1 MSRRE
6 KREAKQSNKTF
17 RKIFIVAIFLAAT
30 FLILAYAPNFAYE
43 EKTGETTFIVN
54 NQDITDKLRKPLIM
68 EDGIV
73 YLSKEDIQNF
83 FDPYVYYD
91 TKYKQIITG
100 SDTKIAS
107 IVVGEN
113 KMNNNGSDI
122 NIDGTILER
131 NDTYY
136 IPFSELNDIYHV
148 KISYIE
154 NTGTVVVD
162 SLDRKYVVADT
173 NKEEQVKYKPTS
185 ISKNIEKLEKGDT
198 VTVVTDSEENGWV
211 AVRTENGRLGYVK
224 SNTLANESVIRENLV
239 EEKQIEGKVSM
250 AWDYFS
256 EYGQAPSR
264 SGKIKGVNVVSP
276 TFFTLERLGKGK
288 VNENVGEAGKA
299 YIKWAH
305 DNEYKVWASFSNNSM
320 IDTTSEILNDYNL
333 RQKLINKIVSLVVNY
348 ELDGINIDFENM
360 YVADKELFS
369 RFIIELTPRL
379 REIGAVVSVDITAP
393 DGSDTWSMCYDRHTL
408 GKVADYIVFMAY
420 DQNGISSPVEGTTA
434 GCDWVEV
441 NVQKLVGTQEEIS
454 SDKLILGVPFY
465 TRVWKTT
472 GEKTESVAVNMKDL
486 PSIIPS
492 DASKNWD
499 DSLKQYVVEYT
510 KDGTDYKIWIED
522 EKSISAKMDLIEKYK
537 LGGAAYWAKDRE
549 PSDIWDMISEKLGI
563 E

>member
-54 NQDITDKLRKPLIM
+54 NQDITDNLRKPLIM

-472 GEKTESVAVNMKDL
+472 GGETESVAVNMKDL

-492 DASKNWD
+492 DVSKNWD